1 MQNTLNIT
9 NYQLYLHLMG
19 HLAPYRLKF
28 ILVLLGTTLMAITD
42 SVIPVF
48 IKPMLDSIFV
58 SKTYDSIQLILLIF
72 IVLFLVR
79 SLSSYI
85 SSYGINW
92 IGRAF
97 TVDLQ
102 TEIFNKLLML
112 PTHFYEDQTSKSL
125 VSKLTLDLTQ
135 VTQDG
140 TRTII
145 TFVKNILTITGLFI
159 WMFYL
164 NWELSL
170 LIIMITPIVLLS
182 AQLIYGKPQDNDEKT
197 YQTTEKFTQIIKETT
212 ENYKAVIL
220 NGGQQH
226 VFHRIQNEANQI
238 QQLDIK
244 NTNIFRVPLIH
255 IIIAIA
261 LSTIFYL
268 AIQQTFADGTTIGS
282 FVSFIISVLILFL
295 SLKQLTKVNKSLQNS
310 LAAAKNLFSF
320 LDLETELDN
329 GKVILNHVQGDLKF
343 EHVSFSKDLED
354 FSLTIRSGERIALV
368 STSDN
373 TKNILINLVPRFI
386 HPTDGKILLDTYEL
400 VDIKLSSLRSKI
412 GLLLQ
417 EMPLSND
424 SIAANIAYGEMGCS
438 TESEIISAAQ
448 AAHAIEFIRRM
459 PQGMQTLIGDHG
471 TKLSREQCQHIA
483 IAQILLKNPPILII
497 DEIATTLNPESEN
510 LMRSALDN
518 LMQNR
523 TTIIIARRKVTL
535 EKVDR
540 IIVIDE
546 NRIKEIGSHKELLSE
561 GGLYMKLY
569 SLYH

>member
-9 NYQLYLHLMG
+9 NYPLYLRLMG

-28 ILVLLGTTLMAITD
+28 TLVLLGTTLMAITD

-58 SKTYDSIQLILLIF
+58 SKTYDSIQLIPLIL
-72 IVLFLVR
+72 IVLFLMR
-79 SLSSYI
+79 SLSGYI

-92 IGRAF
+92 IGRTF

-112 PTHFYEDQTSKSL
+112 PAHFYEDQTSKSL

-140 TRTII
+140 TRAII
-145 TFVKNILTITGLFI
+145 TFVKNILTITGLLI

-170 LIIMITPIVLLS
+170 LIIMITPIVLIS
-182 AQLIYGKPQDNDEKT
+182 AQLIYGQPQDSDEKT

-226 VFHRIQNEANQI
+226 VFHRFQNEANQI
-238 QQLDIK
+238 QQLDIR
-244 NTNIFRVPLIH
+244 NTNIFRVPLIY

-268 AIQQTFADGTTIGS
+268 AIQQTFIDGTTIGS

-295 SLKQLTKVNKSLQNS
+295 SLKQLTKANKSLQNS

-329 GKVILNHVQGDLKF
+329 GKIILNHVQGDLKF
-343 EHVSFSKDLED
+343 EHVSFFKDLED

-412 GLLLQ
+412 GLLSQ
-417 EMPLSND
+417 ETPLSND
-424 SIAANIAYGEMGCS
+424 SIAANIAYGEMRCS

-471 TKLSREQCQHIA
+471 TKLSIEQCRHIA

-540 IIVIDE
+540 IIVIDQ
-546 NRIKEIGSHKELLSE
+546 NRIKEIGSHKELLSK
-561 GGLYMKLY
+561 GGLYIKLY
-569 SLYH
+569 PLYH

>member
-1 MQNTLNIT
+1 MQNTPYIT
-9 NYQLYLHLMG
+9 NYQLCLRLMG

-28 ILVLLGTTLMAITD
+28 TLVLLGAILVAVTD

-58 SKTYDSIQLILLIF
+58 SKTYDSIQLIPLII

-79 SLSSYI
+79 SFSDYI

-92 IGRAF
+92 IGRTF

-102 TEIFNKLLML
+102 KEILNRLLML
-112 PTHFYEDQTSKSL
+112 PTHFYEDQTKESL
-125 VSKLTLDLTQ
+125 ASKLTFDSTK

-140 TRTII
+140 TKAII
-145 TFVKNILTITGLFI
+145 TFVKNILTILGLLI

-170 LIIMITPIVLLS
+170 LIVMITPIVLLS
-182 AQLIYGKPQDNDEKT
+182 AQLIYGQPQCIDEET

-212 ENYKAVIL
+212 ENYKAIIL

-226 VFHRIQNEANQI
+226 VFHRFQNETNQI
-238 QQLDIK
+238 QQLNIK
-244 NTNIFRVPLIH
+244 NTNIFRLPLIH

-268 AIQQTFADGTTIGS
+268 AIQQTFIGGTTIGS

-295 SLKQLTKVNKSLQNS
+295 SLKQLIKANKSLQNCV
-310 LAAAKNLFSF
+310 AVAKNLFSF

-343 EHVSFSKDLED
+343 EHVSFFKDLTD

-368 STSDN
+368 GASDN
-373 TKNILINLVPRFI
+373 TKNTLINLVPRFI
-386 HPTDGKILLDTYEL
+386 HPTNGKIILDTYEL

-412 GLLLQ
+412 GLLSQ
-417 EMPLSND
+417 ETPLFND
-424 SIAANIAYGEMGCS
+424 SIAANIAYGEMGYS

-448 AAHAIEFIRRM
+448 VAHAIEFIRRM

-471 TKLSREQCQHIA
+471 TKLSSEQCRHIA
-483 IAQILLKNPPILII
+483 IARILLKKSTYPYY
-497 DEIATTLNPESEN
+497 
-510 LMRSALDN
+510 R
-518 LMQNR
+518 
-523 TTIIIARRKVTL
+523 
-535 EKVDR
+535 
-540 IIVIDE
+540 
-546 NRIKEIGSHKELLSE
+546 
-561 GGLYMKLY
+561 
-569 SLYH
+569 

>member
-1 MQNTLNIT
+1 MQNTPYIT
-9 NYQLYLHLMG
+9 NYQLCLRLMG

-28 ILVLLGTTLMAITD
+28 TLVLLGAILVAVTD

-58 SKTYDSIQLILLIF
+58 SKTYDSIQLIPLII

-79 SLSSYI
+79 SFSDYI

-92 IGRAF
+92 IGRTF

-102 TEIFNKLLML
+102 KEILNRLLML
-112 PTHFYEDQTSKSL
+112 PTHFYEDQTKESL
-125 VSKLTLDLTQ
+125 ASKLTFDSTK

-140 TRTII
+140 TKAII
-145 TFVKNILTITGLFI
+145 TFVKNILTILGLLI

-170 LIIMITPIVLLS
+170 LIVMITPIVLLS
-182 AQLIYGKPQDNDEKT
+182 AQLIYGQPQGIDEET

-212 ENYKAVIL
+212 ENYKAIIL

-226 VFHRIQNEANQI
+226 VFHRFQNETNQI
-238 QQLDIK
+238 QQLNIK
-244 NTNIFRVPLIH
+244 NTNIFRLPLIH

-268 AIQQTFADGTTIGS
+268 AIQQTFIGGTTIGS

-295 SLKQLTKVNKSLQNS
+295 SLKQLIKANKSLQNCV
-310 LAAAKNLFSF
+310 AVAKNLFSF

-343 EHVSFSKDLED
+343 EHVSFFKDLTD

-368 STSDN
+368 GASDN
-373 TKNILINLVPRFI
+373 TKNTLINLVPRFI
-386 HPTDGKILLDTYEL
+386 HPTNGKIILDTYEL

-412 GLLLQ
+412 GLLSQ
-417 EMPLSND
+417 ETPLFND
-424 SIAANIAYGEMGCS
+424 SIAANIAYGEMGYS

-448 AAHAIEFIRRM
+448 VAHAIEFIRRM

-471 TKLSREQCQHIA
+471 TKLSREQCRHIA
-483 IAQILLKNPPILII
+483 IARILLKNPPILII
-497 DEIATTLNPESEN
+497 DEIATALNPTSEN
-510 LMRSALDN
+510 LMQSALDN
-518 LMQNR
+518 LMKNR

-535 EKVDR
+535 EKIDR
-540 IIVIDE
+540 IIVMDQ
-546 NRIKEIGSHKELLSE
+546 NRIKEIGSHRELLSE
-561 GGLYMKLY
+561 KGLYIKLY
-569 SLYH
+569 PLYH

>member
-9 NYQLYLHLMG
+9 NYQLYLRLMG

-58 SKTYDSIQLILLIF
+58 SKTYDSIQLIPLIF

-145 TFVKNILTITGLFI
+145 TFVKNILTITGLLI

-268 AIQQTFADGTTIGS
+268 AIQQTFIDGTTIGS

-471 TKLSREQCQHIA
+471 TKLSREQCRHIA
-483 IAQILLKNPPILII
+483 IAQILLKNPPILIM

>member
-9 NYQLYLHLMG
+9 NYQLYLRLMG

-58 SKTYDSIQLILLIF
+58 SKTYDSIQLIPLIF

-92 IGRAF
+92 IGRTF

-102 TEIFNKLLML
+102 TEIINKLLML
-112 PTHFYEDQTSKSL
+112 PIHFYEDQTSKSL

-145 TFVKNILTITGLFI
+145 TFVKNILTITGLLI

-268 AIQQTFADGTTIGS
+268 TIQQTFIDGTTIGS

-400 VDIKLSSLRSKI
+400 VDIKLSSLRSKV
-412 GLLLQ
+412 GLLSQ
-417 EMPLSND
+417 ETPLSND
-424 SIAANIAYGEMGCS
+424 SIAANIAYGEMRCS

-471 TKLSREQCQHIA
+471 TKLSREQCRHIA

-497 DEIATTLNPESEN
+497 DEIATMLNPESEN

>member
-9 NYQLYLHLMG
+9 NYPLYLRLMD

-28 ILVLLGTTLMAITD
+28 TLVLLGTTLMAITD

-58 SKTYDSIQLILLIF
+58 SKTYDSIQLIPLIL

-79 SLSSYI
+79 SLSGYI

-92 IGRAF
+92 IGRTF

-140 TRTII
+140 TRAII
-145 TFVKNILTITGLFI
+145 TFVKNILTITGLLI

-170 LIIMITPIVLLS
+170 LIIMITPIVLIS
-182 AQLIYGKPQDNDEKT
+182 AQLIYGQPQDSDEKT

-226 VFHRIQNEANQI
+226 VFHRFQNEANQI
-238 QQLDIK
+238 QQLDIR
-244 NTNIFRVPLIH
+244 NTNIFRVPLIY

-268 AIQQTFADGTTIGS
+268 AIQQTFIDGTTIGS

-295 SLKQLTKVNKSLQNS
+295 SLEQLTKANKSLQNS

-329 GKVILNHVQGDLKF
+329 GKIILNHVQGDLKF

-412 GLLLQ
+412 GLLSQ
-417 EMPLSND
+417 ETPLSND

-438 TESEIISAAQ
+438 TESKIISAAQ

-471 TKLSREQCQHIA
+471 TKLSIEQCRHIA

-518 LMQNR
+518 LMQDR

-540 IIVIDE
+540 IIVIDQ
-546 NRIKEIGSHKELLSE
+546 NRIKEIGSHKELLSK
-561 GGLYMKLY
+561 GGLYIKLY
-569 SLYH
+569 PLYH

>member
-1 MQNTLNIT
+1 MQSTLNIT
-9 NYQLYLHLMG
+9 NYQLCLRLIGY
-19 HLAPYRLKF
+19 LAPYRLKF
-28 ILVLLGTTLMAITD
+28 TLVLFGTTLMAVTD
-42 SVIPVF
+42 SVMPVF

-58 SKTYDSIQLILLIF
+58 SKTYDSIQLIPLIL
-72 IVLFLVR
+72 IVLLLVR
-79 SLSSYI
+79 SLSGYI

-92 IGRAF
+92 IGKAF

-112 PTHFYEDQTSKSL
+112 PTHFYEDQANENL
-125 VSKLTLDLTQ
+125 VSKLTFDLAQ

-140 TRTII
+140 TRVMII
-145 TFVKNILTITGLFI
+145 FVKNILTITGLLI

-182 AQLIYGKPQDNDEKT
+182 AQLIHGQPQNIDEET
-197 YQTTEKFTQIIKETT
+197 YQTTEKITRIIKETT

-226 VFHRIQNEANQI
+226 VFHRIQDEANQI
-238 QQLDIK
+238 QQLDTR
-244 NTNIFRVPLIH
+244 NTNIYRVPLIH

-261 LSTIFYL
+261 LSTILYL
-268 AIQQTFADGTTIGS
+268 AIQQTFIDGTTMGG

-295 SLKQLTKVNKSLQNS
+295 SLNQLINVNKSLQNS
-310 LAAAKNLFSF
+310 FAVARNLFSF

-329 GKVILNHVQGDLKF
+329 GEVILDHVQGDLKF
-343 EHVSFSKDLED
+343 EHVSFFKDLKD

-368 STSDN
+368 GASDN
-373 TKNILINLVPRFI
+373 TKNTLINLVPRFI
-386 HPTDGKILLDTYEL
+386 HPTDGKILIDTYEL

-412 GLLLQ
+412 GLLSQ
-417 EMPLSND
+417 ETPLSND
-424 SIAANIAYGEMGCS
+424 SIAANIAYGEMGYS

-459 PQGMQTLIGDHG
+459 PQGMQTLIGDQG
-471 TKLSREQCQHIA
+471 TKLSIEQCRHIT
-483 IAQILLKNPPILII
+483 IARILLKNPPILII
-497 DEIATTLNPESEN
+497 DEIATALNPESEN

-535 EKVDR
+535 ENVDR
-540 IIVIDE
+540 IIVIDQ
-546 NRIKEIGSHKELLSE
+546 NRIKEIGNHKELLSA

-569 SLYH
+569 PLFH